1 MGENPEQTGQDVAWA
16 LFRCLRLS
24 VLAEADT
31 HIHLPDYQGG
41 TLRGTF
47 GHALKESVCTFE
59 NKECEDCLAR
69 HQCPYSYAFETPLP
83 ENARTLRNVPYLP
96 HPFIITPMTQGA
108 GTHLPGNQLRFG
120 LTLIGR
126 AIDHLPYFV
135 LALERMGR
143 RGLGKGR
150 GRFRPV
156 QINALGSAGKAAE
169 TLFDGADLRV
179 PETILGYKDAVRLAE
194 SHPKDEAAVVF
205 KTPFRVK
212 HQGRLTDSPEFHIL
226 IRTLLRRLGNLVQ
239 FHCDCRIDLPYKD
252 IIRAAEAVAL
262 AENHTRWHDWTR
274 YSGRQHK
281 KMKMGGMVG
290 RAVYRGDVA
299 EFLPMLVMG
308 TWVNVGKGTG
318 MGLGSY
324 RLTEQNRTTDE
335 DEYYG

>member
-1 MGENPEQTGQDVAWA
+1 
-16 LFRCLRLS
+16 LS

-252 IIRAAEAVAL
+252 IIRAAEAGRIDLPYKDIIRAAEAVAL

-290 RAVYRGDVA
+290 RAVYRGDLSV
-299 EFLPMLVMG
+299 FLPMLVMG

-324 RLTEQNRTTDE
+324 RLAKQNLTTDE
-335 DEYYG
+335 DECYG